1 MIKIK
6 NTEIQHLLG
15 GYDFEVT
22 IAMLPCQ
29 SAYKNLSLYM
39 KLFQMAD
46 IVGSSRQ

>member
-22 IAMLPCQ
+22 IAMLPPCPMPVCIQ
-29 SAYKNLSLYM
+29 ESFTL
-39 KLFQMAD
+39 
-46 IVGSSRQ
+46 